1 MKHLATLTTLAAM
14 LSSVSAFG
22 QSAPSSNATIQP
34 TLTLNL
40 YPDVAPGSESAHQK
54 EKDEVLLGN
63 HIVRNVVAPTLTV
76 YLPSPSQ
83 ATGTGVI
90 IAPGGAFLMLSIDSE
105 GNDVARWLA
114 ARGIAAFVLKY
125 RLAEPPDDDVQFQQK
140 LMEVLRPAMIP
151 AAPGANRS
159 VNLDFDTI
167 AKPGIADGLQ
177 AIRTVREHAAE
188 WGVDPGKVGF
198 LGFSAGAMV
207 ASGVLLQPDAAGRPN
222 FDAPIY
228 GAPFGALPAVP
239 ANLPPV
245 FLAFAA
251 NDPIAP
257 APVMQF
263 YRALTAAGNKP
274 ELHVFSAG
282 NHGFGMRRQG
292 TSSDHWI
299 DEFYFWL
306 QSLKLAR
313 P

>member
-1 MKHLATLTTLAAM
+1 MLT
-14 LSSVSAFG
+14 SVCAFG
-22 QSAPSSNATIQP
+22 QSVPADDVVIHP
-34 TLTLNL
+34 TATLNL
-40 YPDVAPGSESAHQK
+40 YAGMAPGSESAQQK

-76 YLPSPSQ
+76 YLPSPSI

-90 IAPGGAFLMLSIDSE
+90 IAPGGAFMMLSIDSE
-105 GNDVARWLA
+105 GHDVARWLA
-114 ARGIAAFVLKY
+114 ARGVSAFVLKY
-125 RLAEPPDDDVQFQQK
+125 RLAETPDDDGQFQQK
-140 LMEVLRPAMIP
+140 LMEALRPAMMP

-159 VNLDFDTI
+159 INLDFDTI

-177 AIRTVREHAAE
+177 AIRIVRQHAAE
-188 WGVDPGKVGF
+188 WGVDPAKVGF

-207 ASGVLLQPDAAGRPN
+207 ATGVLLQSDAAGRPN

-228 GAPFGALPAVP
+228 GAPFGVLPAIP
-239 ANLPPV
+239 ANLPPI

-251 NDPIAP
+251 DDPIAP

-263 YRALTAAGNKP
+263 YRALIAAGDKP

-282 NHGFGMRRQG
+282 NHGFGMRHQG

>member
-1 MKHLATLTTLAAM
+1 MKHCATITILAGM
-14 LSSVSAFG
+14 IGSMSAFG
-22 QSAPSSNATIQP
+22 QSTSAVDASIQP
-34 TLTLNL
+34 RTTINL
-40 YPDVAPGSESAHQK
+40 YPGAAPGFEQAHQK
-54 EKDEVLLGN
+54 EKDEALFGV
-63 HIVRNVVAPTLTV
+63 HIVRNVVSPTLTV
-76 YLPSPSQ
+76 YLPNGAQ

-90 IAPGGAFLMLSIDSE
+90 IAPGGAFMMLSIDSE
-105 GNDVARWLA
+105 GHDVARWLA

-125 RLAEPPDDDVQFQQK
+125 RLSETPDDDTQFQQK
-140 LMEVLRPAMIP
+140 MTELLSPAMT
-151 AAPGANRS
+151 PGGDHH

-177 AIRTVREHAAE
+177 AIRLVREHAAE
-188 WGVDPGKVGF
+188 WGVDPAKVGF

-207 ASGVLLQPDAAGRPN
+207 ATGVLLQRDAAARPN

-228 GAPFGALPAVP
+228 GAPFGALPAIP
-239 ANLPPV
+239 SNLPPI
-245 FLAFAA
+245 FLAYAA
-251 NDPIAP
+251 DDPIAA
-257 APVMQF
+257 APVTQF
-263 YRALTAAGNKP
+263 YRALTAAGYKP

-306 QSLKLAR
+306 QALKLAR

>member
-1 MKHLATLTTLAAM
+1 LKLRVTLAVVAA
-14 LSSVSAFG
+14 LLGSRFIASQTTASSGTSLH
-22 QSAPSSNATIQP
+22 PMATI
-34 TLTLNL
+34 NL
-40 YPDVAPGSESAHQK
+40 YPGVAPGFEQAQQK
-54 EKDEVLLGN
+54 EKDEVLFGS

-76 YLPSPSQ
+76 YLPSAAQ

-90 IAPGGAFLMLSIDSE
+90 IAPGGAFMMLSIDSE
-105 GNDVARWLA
+105 GHDVARWLA

-125 RLAEPPDDDVQFQQK
+125 RLAVTPDDDGQFQLK
-140 LMEVLRPAMIP
+140 MAELMRPAMT
-151 AAPGANRS
+151 PGGDHH
-159 VNLDFDTI
+159 VNLDFDAI

-177 AIRTVREHAAE
+177 AIRLVREHAAE
-188 WGVDPGKVGF
+188 WGVDPAKVGF

-207 ASGVLLQPDAAGRPN
+207 TTGVLLQPDAAARPN
-222 FDAPIY
+222 FAAPIY
-228 GAPFGALPAVP
+228 CAPFGVLPSIP

-245 FLAFAA
+245 FLAYAA
-251 NDPIAP
+251 DDPIAP
-257 APVMQF
+257 APVTQF
-263 YRALTAAGNKP
+263 YRALTAAGYKP

-306 QSLKLAR
+306 QALKLAR